1 MLVRRASYIMQ
12 ARKRKKST
20 GSTNIIPVWPC
31 ASASIELTKVT
42 YSAKVMERNPVI
54 LRVSPYSAPLE
65 MLPLPTMVDPEYLT
79 SASDSATSLSPTETS
94 RANENF
100 NELLRAQASS
110 FSSFSLGR
118 TTPNSPPTGN
128 GAISAYDQMNTAT
141 PSPINT
147 GSQTSPSIP
156 AVSRKNSVAS
166 ITSSLFHP
174 FRSRRAS
181 SVTSISSTETASTST
196 SDKPNEITIDFTS
209 QEGKPSPLPLT
220 LHIADVTVH
229 RSEGV
234 SQNT

>member
-1 MLVRRASYIMQ
+1 
-12 ARKRKKST
+12 
-20 GSTNIIPVWPC
+20 
-31 ASASIELTKVT
+31 
-42 YSAKVMERNPVI
+42 
-54 LRVSPYSAPLE
+54 
-65 MLPLPTMVDPEYLT
+65 MLPLLTEVYSEYLT
-79 SASDSATSLSPTETS
+79 SISNSAMSLSPTETS

-100 NELLRAQASS
+100 NELPSAPGSS
-110 FSSFSLGR
+110 LSTLPVER
-118 TTPNSPPTGN
+118 TTPNSPPAGN
-128 GAISAYDQMNTAT
+128 RVISAYDQMNTTT

-147 GSQTSPSIP
+147 ESQTSPSIP

-174 FRSRRAS
+174 FRSCRAS